1 MLDKDWETCL
11 KSPLLWTLPNAKY
24 PSEELTENNYLLP
37 FQLSYDLLRNAVKK
51 AHCKL
56 ISSQWTSEEAKQFLW
71 VFGLNNEAT
80 CKVIEHAMN
89 EKIFNYTAA
98 NRGTLQREY
107 SILCRHKERF
117 PLKYQQWPYPA
128 LWTRGTRLQQ
138 HVDVPKC
145 TCYFLE

>member
-1 MLDKDWETCL
+1 
-11 KSPLLWTLPNAKY
+11 
-24 PSEELTENNYLLP
+24 
-37 FQLSYDLLRNAVKK
+37 
-51 AHCKL
+51 
-56 ISSQWTSEEAKQFLW
+56 LW